1 MEGSL
6 YFKHSWG
13 ASIPM
18 INKRPLHM
26 RQKEIQTLY
35 HEPLIKGP
43 GWRGGVFLF
52 GGAKEKK
59 GRQEEN
65 KRGRKEGFLS
75 PSLIAIFW
83 GMLVGEPE
91 PLSICKWKN
100 NPRHRESLWGADK
113 LAHARSSHKGYSVRT
128 ETLSFFPLSSWNT
141 TKVSVAFRAENRS
154 PLSHPPPP
162 PHSFFQSFPFCTPTI
177 LILYCHSL
185 ASVRQSKFHNNS
197 IKLN

>member
-1 MEGSL
+1 
-6 YFKHSWG
+6 
-13 ASIPM
+13 
-18 INKRPLHM
+18 M

-128 ETLSFFPLSSWNT
+128 EALSLLPSFVLEHNEGICSLQSRELVPSQPPSTPTPLIFPILPLLYPYHSNFVLSFPCLCET
-141 TKVSVAFRAENRS
+141 V
-154 PLSHPPPP
+154 
-162 PHSFFQSFPFCTPTI
+162 
-177 LILYCHSL
+177 
-185 ASVRQSKFHNNS
+185 
-197 IKLN
+197 